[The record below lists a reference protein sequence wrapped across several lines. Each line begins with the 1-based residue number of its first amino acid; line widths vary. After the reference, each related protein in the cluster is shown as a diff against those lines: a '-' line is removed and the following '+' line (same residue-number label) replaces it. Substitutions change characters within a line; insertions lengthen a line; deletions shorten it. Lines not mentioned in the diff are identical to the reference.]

1 MRGSV
6 YIISAPSGAG
16 KTSLV
21 RQLCQD
27 VNNIGVSISHTTRA
41 MRPGEQEGK
50 DYFFITPETFN
61 KKVQQ
66 NEFLEYA
73 QVFNNA
79 YGTCSEYVENK
90 IAVGDDVIL
99 EIDWQGAEQ
108 VRQALSDAI
117 SIFVLP
123 PTRESLRE
131 RLEKRGQ
138 DSADTINSRM
148 AQAQRE
154 MEHYSAFDYLIINDD
169 FDTALLEMKSIIHS
183 ERLRTTPQR
192 KKYAQTINELLA

>member
-21 RQLCQD
+21 RELCHD

-41 MRPGEQEGK
+41 KRPGEEDGK
-50 DYFFITPETFN
+50 DYFFINPDTF
-61 KKVQQ
+61 KEKVQQ
-66 NEFLEYA
+66 HEFLEYA

-79 YGTCSEYVENK
+79 YGTCSDYVEQK
-90 IAVGDDVIL
+90 IATGEDVIL

-123 PTRESLRE
+123 PTLDSLRE

-138 DSADTINSRM
+138 DSADIINDRM

-154 MEHYSAFDYLIINDD
+154 MEHYQTFDYLIINDD
-169 FDTALLEMKSIIHS
+169 FDTALQEMKSIVYS
-183 ERLRTTPQR
+183 KRLKTSRQQ
-192 KKYAQTINELLA
+192 KKYARTIDELLA